1 MRHGKIDRSGIDD
14 AFQLKPLPVYVVTRH
29 GRSKKC
35 FSREAA
41 ISRLCH
47 FMVQKTFDR
56 AKIETHEGASYQ
68 EDNGCIT
75 YQRGELTLDY
85 WQAHY
90 RCVNRVRKLL
100 AIQRKAK
107 KWEKEY
113 DEWARKHDDLMKRR
127 PF

>member
-1 MRHGKIDRSGIDD
+1 MQQNKIEHSGIAD

-35 FSREAA
+35 FSRETA

-56 AKIETHEGASYQ
+56 ARIETHENANYQ
-68 EDNGCIT
+68 ENNGCIT
-75 YQRGELTLDY
+75 YQRGEPTIDY

-90 RCVNRVRKLL
+90 RCVRRVRKLL
-100 AIQRKAK
+100 ARRREKI
-107 KWEKEY
+107 KWQQEHDDLASKY
-113 DEWARKHDDLMKRR
+113 DDLMKRR